1 MDIEQASKT
10 IQWLDDERRKDRQ
23 EITALQER
31 LTAVTAENTGLAR
44 RLQQLEA
51 DHSTLNSTVQ
61 KATKIDALLE
71 GYRKEMTR
79 QIEELD
85 RRRME
90 ADKEGERLRKIERE
104 AVSKSLAE
112 LRKGIDG
119 VPKLERDI
127 SGRKDEEGRIAR
139 QIAELQLRVAE
150 FNKHVDERNRAVTVL
165 DEGRRQDVKR
175 ISDLQVESVDLRKRI
190 EDSRGKVEILEDIT
204 RRTDA
209 RLAEVFT
216 AENERKAAQAQWLE
230 AQAVV
235 QTERDRN
242 WAELKANTEKSLH
255 DLQDYARRVDQYADA
270 FREIRRVADEA
281 RHLVELV
288 EQRVTE
294 STEVHRL
301 AEERF
306 RQDWASFLADD
317 QKRWTTHM
325 LLRDEQWREH
335 DRLASQ
341 HEEHMGELQE
351 QITELGVA
359 VRQIQTVDAT
369 RMQALLNV
377 VHELAAEYDASYVK
391 VR

>member
-31 LTAVTAENTGLAR
+31 LTAVTEENTTLTR
-44 RLQQLEA
+44 RIQTLEGDLQ
-51 DHSTLNSTVQ
+51 TLNTTVQ
-61 KATKIDALLE
+61 KQTRVDAALE
-71 GYRKEMTR
+71 NYRKEMAR
-79 QIEELD
+79 QVEELD
-85 RRRME
+85 RRRLE
-90 ADKEGERLRKIERE
+90 ADKEAERLRKIERE
-104 AVSKSLAE
+104 AVNKSLAE
-112 LRKGIDG
+112 LRKSIEG
-119 VPKLERDI
+119 VPKLEREI
-127 SGRKDEEGRIAR
+127 GGRKEEEAR
-139 QIAELQLRVAE
+139 VARLIAEIQLRVAD

-175 ISDLQVESVDLRKRI
+175 IVDLGSETVDLRKRI
-190 EDSRGKVEILEDIT
+190 EDSRGKLEVLEDMA

-230 AQAVV
+230 AQAVI
-235 QTERDRN
+235 QTERDRA

-255 DLQDYARRVDQYADA
+255 DLEDYARRVDQYADA

-281 RHLVELV
+281 RHMVELV
-288 EQRVTE
+288 EQRVAE

-306 RQDWASFLADD
+306 RQDWASFMADD

-335 DRLASQ
+335 DRLAGQ
-341 HEEHMGELQE
+341 QEEHVTTLEE
-351 QITELGVA
+351 QLTELA
-359 VRQIQTVDAT
+359 ATVRQMQAVDAA
-369 RMQALLNV
+369 RMQSLLNV
-377 VHELAAEYDASYVK
+377 VHELAAEYDASYMK